1 MSDCSLNL
9 KFKRTVLRVA
19 LENDG
24 AWIPADDISA
34 AINLKSHKAPVAK
47 LAEHQKSLR
56 QIAGQGPRLRV
67 LSIEGIQR
75 LVGGSRVPGAAQFLD
90 WFRAQAM
97 PQIAQALQDQAASSA
112 AEPDVSRPLITN
124 SASDAVVVADVA
136 LDVGCAFSYGN
147 LPVRLK
153 VDSEGEILFN
163 ANDVCEAL
171 ELSNP
176 RKALD
181 DHVDPEDVTR
191 SDTLTAG
198 GVQQSNYVNLSGLYA
213 LVFGSQKEAARKF
226 KRWVTSEVLPSIQRT
241 GSYSLFGTRHP
252 SESMTSQPTEAQ
264 RLANLASAAAL
275 AFSVDESPEA
285 RKNQIQARQALAQV
299 NQAEQQL
306 REMRVEVQFEQGI
319 DKPIASASYPE
330 PLLTREGRIASGK
343 VLVGRAYILR
353 MGSNLDRPSI
363 RPVQVGEHLLTP
375 SVENIKFLANRTK
388 FGLEEWQ
395 DLEEWARRKVNAE
408 KNRK

>member
-124 SASDAVVVADVA
+124 YASDSVVVADVA
-136 LDVGCAFSYGN
+136 LDVGRAFSYGN

>member
-1 MSDCSLNL
+1 MSDLSLNL
-9 KFKRTVLRVA
+9 KFKRTVLRVG

-90 WFRAQAM
+90 WFRSQAM
-97 PQIAQALQDQAASSA
+97 PQIAQALQDQAASFP
-112 AEPDVSRPLITN
+112 AEPDVSQPLLTN
-124 SASDAVVVADVA
+124 SASDSVVVADVA
-136 LDVGCAFSYGN
+136 LDVGRAFAYGN

-176 RKALD
+176 WKAVA
-181 DHVDPEDVTR
+181 DHVDPEDLTK
-191 SDTLTAG
+191 SEALTAG
-198 GVQQSNYVNLSGLYA
+198 GVQQANYINLSGLYA
-213 LVFGSQKEAARKF
+213 LVFGSQKDAARKF

-241 GSYSLFGTRHP
+241 GSYSLYGA
-252 SESMTSQPTEAQ
+252 SQPSDLITSRTTEAQ

-285 RKNQIQARQALAQV
+285 HKNQIQARQALAQV